1 NGSDDFNAGAVNLAR
16 GINRDYIDG
25 RMTAYIN
32 WPLIAAVYPNL
43 PFPTMGLALAA
54 QPWSGA
60 YSIGKNAWVMAHT
73 TQFTSPG
80 WRYID
85 SASGYLGGNRANG
98 SYVTLRAPAGGNYSV
113 VLETM
118 DATAAQTFTA
128 TVAGG
133 LSTGT
138 VHVWSTKVGSNN
150 QADFLVHA
158 TDVTPSGGRFS
169 VT

>member
-1 NGSDDFNAGAVNLAR
+1 R
-16 GINRDYIDG
+16 
-25 RMTAYIN
+25 
-32 WPLIAAVYPNL
+32 
-43 PFPTMGLALAA
+43 

-60 YSIGKNAWVMAHT
+60 YAVGKNAWVMAHT

-118 DATAAQTFTA
+118 DASAAQTFTA
-128 TVAGG
+128 TVTGG
-133 LSTGT
+133 LSTGA
-138 VHVWSTKVGSNN
+138 VHVWSSKVGSNN
-150 QADFLVHA
+150 PADFLVHA
-158 TDVTPSGGRFS
+158 SDVTPSGGRFS
-169 VT
+169 VTLQPGFVYTLSTTTGQGKGTATGPASGALALPYS